1 MGIGNRLIIMGNP
14 GNCRMKLPLIKVIV
28 RHRGDLED
36 NVEKSGLRQLGD
48 SQSKAGPTAQ
58 AGSRSA
64 PHRQLYFAVFKIQ
77 IFKALEKMRSPGSDF
92 KQRIRE
98 CAGVFGCVRNR
109 GGG

>member
-1 MGIGNRLIIMGNP
+1 
-14 GNCRMKLPLIKVIV
+14 MKVPSIKVIV
-28 RHRGDLED
+28 SQRGDLED
-36 NVEKSGLRQLGD
+36 NAKKSRLRQLGD

-64 PHRQLYFAVFKIQ
+64 LCRLLYSAVFKIQ

-109 GGG
+109 AGSQGEDDGDGTD